1 VRPRFAAALTS
12 VLAPILV
19 AFSLLAPVALGDG
32 DPASDVLLGQNVFYS
47 YSPTAKA
54 LQTSLNTA
62 TAAAS
67 RARFPIK
74 VALIESGID
83 LGVIP
88 ELFGK
93 PQQYAHFLD
102 QEISFQGKQL
112 LLVVMKT
119 GYGVEGLSAPATAA
133 AAKLPLPTGG
143 TSDDLAK
150 AALTAVVKLAA
161 AAGHP
166 LSGVRGSPT
175 STGGGGGSTK
185 TLIVIVLVLA
195 AVATAGALLVVRRRE
210 TT

>member
-1 VRPRFAAALTS
+1 VRPRFAAVLTAI
-12 VLAPILV
+12 LAAILAAFALV
-19 AFSLLAPVALGDG
+19 APAALGDG

-47 YSPTAKA
+47 YSPTSKA
-54 LQTSLNTA
+54 LQASLNSATA
-62 TAAAS
+62 TAS
-67 RARFPIK
+67 RAHFPIK

-112 LLVVMKT
+112 LLVVMKA
-119 GYGVEGLSAPATAA
+119 GYGVEGLPAAATAA
-133 AAKLPLPTGG
+133 APKLPLPTGG
-143 TSDDLAK
+143 SSDDLAK
-150 AALTAVVKLAA
+150 AALTAVVKLAT

-166 LSGVRGSPT
+166 LSGVRATPS
-175 STGGGGGSTK
+175 STGGGGSSTK
-185 TLIVIVLVLA
+185 TLVVIVLVLA

-210 TT
+210 PT

>member
-1 VRPRFAAALTS
+1 MRSRLAALLALFAAATFA
-12 VLAPILV
+12 VLAP
-19 AFSLLAPVALGDG
+19 AALGDG

-47 YSPTAKA
+47 YSATSKA
-54 LQTSLNTA
+54 LQTSLDAA

-67 RARFPIK
+67 RAHFPLK
-74 VALIESGID
+74 VALIESPID

-119 GYGVEGLSAPATAA
+119 GYGVEGLPAAATAA
-133 AAKLPLPTGG
+133 AAKLPPPAGG
-143 TSDDLAK
+143 SSNDLAQ
-150 AALTAVVKLAA
+150 AAVTAVAKLST

-166 LSGVRGSPT
+166 LAGFHATSNSSSGGAS
-175 STGGGGGSTK
+175 STK
-185 TLIVIVLVLA
+185 TLVLIVLVLA
-195 AVATAGALLVVRRRE
+195 AVATAGALIVVRRRE